1 MYNQRPVGA
10 KALKNMSQSLC
21 KIYLH
26 IVFHTK
32 TTSPTI
38 ETEHLERVHSYVGQL
53 VNTTGCQV
61 LRVGGIE
68 NHIHALIMF
77 SKTETVAHVVEEMKR
92 NSSRWIK
99 TLSPKYEKFAWQG
112 GYGAFS
118 VSQSQVD
125 RVMNYIENQAEHHK
139 KQNFRDEYLGFLR
152 MYNIEYDER
161 YVLSD

>member
-1 MYNQRPVGA
+1 
-10 KALKNMSQSLC
+10 MSQSLC

-26 IVFHTK
+26 VIFHVK

-38 ETEHLERVHSYVGQL
+38 ENYHLGRLHAYIGEL
-53 VNTTGCQV
+53 VNTTNCHV
-61 LRVGGIE
+61 LCVGGTSD
-68 NHIHALIMF
+68 HVHALVMF
-77 SKTETVAHVVEEMKR
+77 SKTETVSHLIEEMKR

-99 TLSPKYEKFAWQG
+99 TISPRYSDFTWQA

-125 RVMNYIENQAEHHK
+125 MVIRYINNQAEHHK
-139 KQNFRDEYLGFLR
+139 KQSFKDEYLAFLR
-152 MYNIEYDER
+152 LYKIEYDER